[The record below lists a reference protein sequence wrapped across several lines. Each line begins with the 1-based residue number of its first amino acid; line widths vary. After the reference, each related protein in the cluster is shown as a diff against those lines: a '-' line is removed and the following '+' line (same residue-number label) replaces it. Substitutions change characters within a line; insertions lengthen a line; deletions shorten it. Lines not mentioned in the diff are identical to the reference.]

1 MSSDVMTEKKAIFR
15 PIKSKRT
22 FEEVSNKIKTLIFD
36 GVLKPGDRLPSEIEL
51 ARQFMVSRQ
60 TIREALR
67 ILELSGFINVQKGG
81 SGGPLIRDTILNT
94 INNLYL
100 DAFRL
105 EQITTA
111 ELTFARVEIEKLVLY
126 HAVDNAEE
134 SDILAL
140 QQNVEKARLK
150 IESNTI
156 STDEN
161 IEFHNLLAKASK
173 NPVFEIV
180 VGSIEAVVRDLLT
193 RLNPDIDASGDAIG
207 YNEGM
212 LKSENAVKAH
222 EEILDAILEKNKEKA
237 CRLLE
242 QHLLEVGERLQSLMD

>member
-1 MSSDVMTEKKAIFR
+1 MTIQKQLFS

-67 ILELSGFINVQKGG
+67 ILELSGFIKVQKGG
-81 SGGPLIRDTILNT
+81 SGGPLIKDTILNT
-94 INNLYL
+94 INNLFL

-105 EQITTA
+105 EKITTA
-111 ELTFARVEIEKLVLY
+111 ELTFARIEIEKLVLY
-126 HAVDNAEE
+126 HVIDNAEE
-134 SDILAL
+134 SDIQAL
-140 QQNVEKARLK
+140 QRNVQKAKLK
-150 IESNTI
+150 IESNAI
-156 STDEN
+156 SADEN
-161 IEFHNLLAKASK
+161 IEFHNLLAKATK

-193 RLNPDIDASGDAIG
+193 RLAPDIETSEDSTG

-212 LKSENAVKAH
+212 LKSKNAVSDH
-222 EEILDAILEKNKEKA
+222 EDILNAILEKNREKA

-242 QHLLEVGERLQSLMD
+242 QHLREVGKRLQSLMD